1 MSRVDRHYRLSRAA
15 YERILER
22 DTNIFP
28 TEKDFVAA
36 AVLFGMGIINAD
48 CRMVGEASL
57 IACVQTGFWSY
68 TYLTKKKDNN
78 AGKNEVVA

>member
-1 MSRVDRHYRLSRAA
+1 MKNTNKETVITGMMVVKAA
-15 YERILER
+15 MGVAL
-22 DTNIFP
+22 
-28 TEKDFVAA
+28 VAA

-68 TYLTKKKDNN
+68 TYLTKNKDKK

>member
-1 MSRVDRHYRLSRAA
+1 MVVKAA
-15 YERILER
+15 MGVAL
-22 DTNIFP
+22 
-28 TEKDFVAA
+28 VAA

-48 CRMVGEASL
+48 CRMVGEASM

>member
-1 MSRVDRHYRLSRAA
+1 MKNTNKETVITGMMVVKAA
-15 YERILER
+15 MGVAL
-22 DTNIFP
+22 
-28 TEKDFVAA
+28 VAA

-48 CRMVGEASL
+48 CRMVGEASM

-68 TYLTKKKDNN
+68 TYLTKKKDKN

>member
-1 MSRVDRHYRLSRAA
+1 
-15 YERILER
+15 
-22 DTNIFP
+22 
-28 TEKDFVAA
+28 
-36 AVLFGMGIINAD
+36 
-48 CRMVGEASL
+48 MVGEASL

>member
-1 MSRVDRHYRLSRAA
+1 MKNTNKETVITGMMVVKAA
-15 YERILER
+15 MGVAL
-22 DTNIFP
+22 
-28 TEKDFVAA
+28 VAA

-68 TYLTKKKDNN
+68 TYLANKKDNN

>member
-1 MSRVDRHYRLSRAA
+1 MKNTNKETVITGMMVVKAA
-15 YERILER
+15 MGVAL
-22 DTNIFP
+22 
-28 TEKDFVAA
+28 VAA

-48 CRMVGEASL
+48 CRMVGEASM

>member
-22 DTNIFP
+22 DTNMFP

-36 AVLFGMGIINAD
+36 AVLSYDDKSHMQDMENKLDEMNRKLDQIMKAMG
-48 CRMVGEASL
+48 
-57 IACVQTGFWSY
+57 W
-68 TYLTKKKDNN
+68 
-78 AGKNEVVA
+78 

>member
-1 MSRVDRHYRLSRAA
+1 MKNTNKETVITGMMVVKAA
-15 YERILER
+15 MGIAL
-22 DTNIFP
+22 
-28 TEKDFVAA
+28 VAA

>member
-1 MSRVDRHYRLSRAA
+1 MKNTNKETVITGMMVVKAA
-15 YERILER
+15 MGVAL
-22 DTNIFP
+22 
-28 TEKDFVAA
+28 VAA

>member
-1 MSRVDRHYRLSRAA
+1 MKNTNKETVITGMMVVKAA
-15 YERILER
+15 MGVAL
-22 DTNIFP
+22 
-28 TEKDFVAA
+28 VAA
-36 AVLFGMGIINAD
+36 AVLFGMGIINSD
-48 CRMVGEASL
+48 CRMVGEASM